1 MGTWHG
7 PDDQAGDR
15 LRAEH
20 GIVPSFAGDTLHL
33 AAGSEAL
40 LPPWPPVIN
49 LPGLCVPIP
58 AGAPDVERATCAGCG
73 TALGRREGEWRHEEG
88 LAARDGCMDA
98 RPAP

>member
-7 PDDQAGDR
+7 PDDAAGDR

-20 GIVPSFAGDTLHL
+20 GIVGAWDGAELVLSTGGQGGSRPS
-33 AAGSEAL
+33 
-40 LPPWPPVIN
+40 PPVVN

-58 AGAPDVERATCAGCG
+58 AGAPDVERAVCAGCG
-73 TALGRREGEWRHEEG
+73 TALGRRENEWRHEEG
-88 LAARDGCMDA
+88 LVARDGCMDA